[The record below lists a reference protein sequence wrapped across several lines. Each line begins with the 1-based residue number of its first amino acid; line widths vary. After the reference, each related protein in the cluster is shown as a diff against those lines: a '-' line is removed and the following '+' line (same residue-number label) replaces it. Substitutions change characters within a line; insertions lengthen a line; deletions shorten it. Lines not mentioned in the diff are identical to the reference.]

1 MNYDPTMLMSH
12 QDAVQKIKDL
22 NSKLEETEN
31 GAERTR
37 LYYEIMLKGLWLT
50 GPVY

>member
-1 MNYDPTMLMSH
+1 MFNDPQMLMSH
-12 QDAVQKIKDL
+12 QEAVQKIKDL
-22 NSKLEETEN
+22 NEKLEETKD

-50 GPVY
+50 EPVF